1 MDWTTYL
8 FRFDSRINR
17 VLMCQALLIV
27 MVLSS
32 LVGMIDQAIHVLG
45 GQRSFCLTFTFAF
58 DFALDD
64 LFGMV
69 DPRAW
74 HRLPSA
80 DRSTLILKVLSTS
93 LFLWI
98 YLATAIK
105 RLHDRNRRGWWTL
118 LFFIVPGLFDQF
130 SNLLP
135 DTNWAIAVAWT
146 FHMPWLWGFVEMFL
160 LRGTSGANRFG
171 PDPLADIE
179 GAPARY
185 PARPWDQ
192 QAALE
197 FVPHSASPPGGMHVK
212 RGA

>member
-8 FRFDSRINR
+8 FRFDGRINR

-32 LVGMIDQAIHVLG
+32 LVGTIDRAIHVID
-45 GQRSFCLTFTFAF
+45 GQRSFCFTFAF

-64 LFGMV
+64 LFGVV

-74 HRLPSA
+74 RLLPSA
-80 DRSTLILKVLSTS
+80 DLPSLVLKVLSTA

-98 YLATAIK
+98 YLATTIK
-105 RLHDRNRRGWWTL
+105 RLHDRNRRGWWII
-118 LFFIVPGLFDQF
+118 LFFFVPGLFDQF
-130 SNLLP
+130 ADLLP
-135 DTNWAIAVAWT
+135 DTNWAVAVAWT
-146 FHMPWLWGFVEMFL
+146 FHIQWLWGFVEMFL

-179 GAPARY
+179 GASARPPAK
-185 PARPWDQ
+185 PWDQ
-192 QAALE
+192 QRELE

-212 RGA
+212 RGP